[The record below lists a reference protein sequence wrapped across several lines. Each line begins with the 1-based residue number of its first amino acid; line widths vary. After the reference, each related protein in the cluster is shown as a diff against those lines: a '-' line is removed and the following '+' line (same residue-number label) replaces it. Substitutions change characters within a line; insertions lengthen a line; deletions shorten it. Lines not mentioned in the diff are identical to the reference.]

1 MKLDLN
7 KDFEKAYPQTY
18 WKGMS
23 MEELVT
29 IGLFLPVV
37 LGVAGLLWY
46 YQKIPLQIGV
56 YLGILQDFRLHFW
69 GCLNIR
75 ECLCGSFIKNG
86 ATVKKRENFAEKIR
100 QKEYG
105 KNSRS
110 FL

>member
-1 MKLDLN
+1 
-7 KDFEKAYPQTY
+7 
-18 WKGMS
+18 

-37 LGVAGLLWY
+37 LGVAGTSLVLSKDSSADRSLFGDFWR
-46 YQKIPLQIGV
+46 I
-56 YLGILQDFRLHFW
+56 FRLHFW

-110 FL
+110 FSMTNREAKSRKREKGGK